1 MACAAGEVLYGKR
14 SRAGPSPGSHDAS
27 TVVIT
32 AMAVATTTTSGGD
45 CGEGGDVRDGGDGGD
60 CGGGLDSCNGRDGG
74 PAVRAPSLRKTSCAW
89 RGFSLQGGVT
99 SRRGIGV
106 GGEGRVQNVGWRG
119 VRF

>member
-1 MACAAGEVLYGKR
+1 MACAAGAVLYGTR
-14 SRAGPSPGSHDAS
+14 SRAGPSPGSDDAS
-27 TVVIT
+27 TVAIT

-60 CGGGLDSCNGRDGG
+60 CAGGVDIFNGCDGG

-99 SRRGIGV
+99 SRRGVGV
-106 GGEGRVQNVGWRG
+106 GGDGRVQNVGWRG
-119 VRF
+119 MRF